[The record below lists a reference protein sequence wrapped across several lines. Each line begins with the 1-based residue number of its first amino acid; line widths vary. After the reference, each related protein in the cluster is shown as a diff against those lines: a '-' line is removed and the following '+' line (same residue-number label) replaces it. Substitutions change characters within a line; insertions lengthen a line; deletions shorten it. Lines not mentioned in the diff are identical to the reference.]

1 MRLQEWRAS
10 IFLTIC
16 FTNINNITNFT
27 KQFFRMNYQL
37 GNLEETVLLIVLY
50 LDEVYGV
57 SVAEEYK
64 KQTGHGISIPAIHTV
79 LRRLEDKGL
88 LKSGMGES
96 SPERGGRRKR
106 LYEAT
111 AHGLNIIREIK
122 NERMRLWSKIPVL
135 KFKS

>member
-1 MRLQEWRAS
+1 MS
-10 IFLTIC
+10 
-16 FTNINNITNFT
+16 
-27 KQFFRMNYQL
+27 YQL
-37 GNLEETVLLIVLY
+37 GNLEETVLLIALY

-64 KQTGHGISIPAIHTV
+64 KQTEHDISIPAIHTV

-88 LKSGMGES
+88 LKSKMGEA

-111 AHGLNIIREIK
+111 SHGLNVIREIK
-122 NERMRLWSKIPVL
+122 KDRVRLWSKIPAL
-135 KFKS
+135 KFK